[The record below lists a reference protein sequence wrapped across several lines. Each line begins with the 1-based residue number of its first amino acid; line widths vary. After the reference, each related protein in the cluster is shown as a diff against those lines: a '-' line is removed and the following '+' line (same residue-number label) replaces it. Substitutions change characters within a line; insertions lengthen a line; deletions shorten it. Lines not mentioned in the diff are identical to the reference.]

1 MTSSVIRTEGLTKF
15 YGKHRGLVDLTFEV
29 EAGHVVGYLGP
40 NGSGKT
46 TTIRLLLDFIRPTSG
61 RAEVFGLDARTDSLE
76 IRSKVGFLPGELN
89 AYDGMTGWELLT
101 YFSNLRGGVDWR
113 YVESLADRLE
123 LDLTRKIR
131 NLSRGNKQK
140 VGLVQAFMARPELLI
155 LDEPTGG
162 LDPLMQQEF
171 YRLVLEA
178 KDEGQTI
185 FLSSHVMAEVERI
198 ADRVGIIREG
208 RLVLD
213 EDVATLKAR
222 ALRQL
227 EIHFG
232 EPVSLD
238 DFRGVA
244 GVREM
249 SVEGNELK
257 CTVAGSVDELIKAAA
272 RFEVLNVSSQEPDL
286 EDIFLDYYRESE
298 DVA

>member
-40 NGSGKT
+40 NGAGKT

-61 RAEVFGLDARTDSLE
+61 RAEVFGLDARADSIE
-76 IRSKVGFLPGELN
+76 IRSKVGFLPGELI
-89 AYDGMTGWELLT
+89 AYDGMTGWEYLT
-101 YFSNLRGGVDWR
+101 YLSNLRGGVDWG
-113 YVESLADRLE
+113 YTESLAERLE
-123 LDLTRKIR
+123 LDLSRKIR
-131 NLSRGNKQK
+131 NLSKGNKQK

-171 YRLVLEA
+171 YRLVQETRA
-178 KDEGQTI
+178 EGQTV

-227 EIHFG
+227 EIQFG
-232 EPVSLD
+232 EPVSLE
-238 DFRGVA
+238 DFQGIP

-272 RFEVLNVSSQEPDL
+272 RFEVLNISSQEPDL

>member
-1 MTSSVIRTEGLTKF
+1 MSSSVIRTEGLTKY
-15 YGKHRGLVDLTFEV
+15 YGKHRGLVDLSFQV
-29 EAGHVVGYLGP
+29 EAGHVVGFLGP

-46 TTIRLLLDFIRPTSG
+46 TTIRLLLDFIRPTGG
-61 RAEVFGLDARTDSLE
+61 RAQVFGLDARADSLE
-76 IRSKVGFLPGELN
+76 IRSKVGYLPGDLT

-101 YFSNLRGGVDWR
+101 YYSNLRGGVDR
-113 YVESLADRLE
+113 SYAQSLSERLE
-123 LDLTRKIR
+123 LDLTRKIG
-131 NLSRGNKQK
+131 NLSKGNKQK

-171 YRLVLEA
+171 YRMVLEA
-178 KDEGQTI
+178 KAEGQTV

-232 EPVSLD
+232 EQVSLE
-238 DFRGVA
+238 DFQGVP
-244 GVREM
+244 GIREI
-249 SVEGNELK
+249 SVDGSDLR
-257 CTVAGSVDELIKAAA
+257 CTVAGSVDELVKAAA
-272 RFEVLNVSSQEPDL
+272 RFEVLNISSNEPDL

>member
-1 MTSSVIRTEGLTKF
+1 MTDSVIHTEGLTKF
-15 YGKHRGLVDLTFEV
+15 YGRHRGLVDLSLEV
-29 EAGHVVGYLGP
+29 RPGEVVGYLGP
-40 NGSGKT
+40 NGAGKT

-61 RAEVFGLDARTDSLE
+61 RAEVFGLDARSDSVE
-76 IRSKVGFLPGELN
+76 IRSKVGFLPGELI
-89 AYDGMTGWELLT
+89 AYDGMTGWEFLT
-101 YFSNLRGGVDWR
+101 YLSNLRGGGDR
-113 YVESLADRLE
+113 GYAESLADRLE

-131 NLSRGNKQK
+131 NLSKGNKQK
-140 VGLVQAFMARPELLI
+140 VGLVQAFMAKPELLI

-178 KDEGQTI
+178 KEEGQTV

-198 ADRVGIIREG
+198 ADRVCIIREG
-208 RLVLD
+208 QLVLD
-213 EDVATLKAR
+213 EDVTTLKAR

-232 EPVSLD
+232 EPVSLE
-238 DFRGVA
+238 DFRGIT

-249 SVEGNELK
+249 SVEGSELK
-257 CTVAGSVDELIKAAA
+257 CTVAGSVDELIKAAS
-272 RFEVLNVSSQEPDL
+272 RFEVLNISSHEPDL
-286 EDIFLDYYRESE
+286 EDIFLDYYREGE

>member
-40 NGSGKT
+40 NGAGKT

-61 RAEVFGLDARTDSLE
+61 RAEVFGLDARADSIE
-76 IRSKVGFLPGELN
+76 IRSKVGFLPGELI
-89 AYDGMTGWELLT
+89 AYDGMTGWEYLT
-101 YFSNLRGGVDWR
+101 YLSNLRGGVDWS
-113 YVESLADRLE
+113 YAESLAERLE
-123 LDLTRKIR
+123 LDLSRKIR
-131 NLSRGNKQK
+131 NLSKGNKQK
-140 VGLVQAFMARPELLI
+140 VGLVQAFMAKPELLI

-171 YRLVLEA
+171 YRLVQETR
-178 KDEGQTI
+178 DEGQTV

-227 EIHFG
+227 EIQFG
-232 EPVSLD
+232 EPVSPE
-238 DFRGVA
+238 DFQGVS

-249 SVEGNELK
+249 SVEGSELK

-272 RFEVLNVSSQEPDL
+272 RFEVLNISSQEPDL

>member
-101 YFSNLRGGVDWR
+101 YYSNLRGGVDWR
-113 YVESLADRLE
+113 YVESLTDRLE

-232 EPVSLD
+232 EPVSLS
-238 DFRGVA
+238 DFQGVA

-286 EDIFLDYYRESE
+286 EDIFLDYYRESG

>member
-29 EAGHVVGYLGP
+29 EAGQVVGYLGP

-89 AYDGMTGWELLT
+89 AYDGMTGWEILT
-101 YFSNLRGGVDWR
+101 YYSNLRGGVDWG
-113 YVESLADRLE
+113 YAESLADRLE

-131 NLSRGNKQK
+131 NLSKGNKQK

-171 YRLVLEA
+171 YRLVLDA
-178 KDEGQTI
+178 KEEGQTV
-185 FLSSHVMAEVERI
+185 FLSSHVMTEVEKV

-232 EPVSLD
+232 EPVSLA
-238 DFRGVA
+238 DFQDIP

>member
-238 DFRGVA
+238 DFQGIA

>member
-29 EAGHVVGYLGP
+29 EAGQVVGYLGP

-76 IRSKVGFLPGELN
+76 IRSKVGFLPGELT
-89 AYDGMTGWELLT
+89 AYDGMTGWEILT
-101 YFSNLRGGVDWR
+101 YYSNLRGGVDWR
-113 YVESLADRLE
+113 YAESLADRLE

-131 NLSRGNKQK
+131 NLSKGNKQK

-171 YRLVLEA
+171 YRLVLDA
-178 KDEGQTI
+178 KEEGQTV
-185 FLSSHVMAEVERI
+185 FLSSHVMTEVEKV

-238 DFRGVA
+238 DFQGIA

-257 CTVAGSVDELIKAAA
+257 CTVAGSVDELVKAAA
-272 RFEVLNVSSQEPDL
+272 RFEVLNISSQEPDL

>member
-1 MTSSVIRTEGLTKF
+1 MANSVIRTEGLTKF

-29 EAGHVVGYLGP
+29 EAGHVVGFLGP

-46 TTIRLLLDFIRPTSG
+46 TTIRLLLDFIRPTNG
-61 RAEVFGLDARTDSLE
+61 RAEVFGRDARVESLE
-76 IRSKVGFLPGELN
+76 IRTRVGFLPGELN

-101 YFSNLRGGVDWR
+101 YYANLRGGVDWS
-113 YVESLADRLE
+113 YAESLAERLE
-123 LDLTRKIR
+123 LDLNRKIR
-131 NLSRGNKQK
+131 NLSKGNKQK

-155 LDEPTGG
+155 LDEPTSG

-178 KDEGQTI
+178 KEEGQTV

-232 EPVSLD
+232 EPVSIE
-238 DFRGVA
+238 DFRNIPGI
-244 GVREM
+244 RELA
-249 SVEGNELK
+249 VEGNELK

-272 RFEVLNVSSQEPDL
+272 RFEVLNISSQEPDL